1 MRHIVSWQLTIFVVY
16 YSMIKN
22 GKKQNVIPTTRKQ
35 NMGAAKTCETYNEA
49 ISLVRALQHAND
61 MGTHGG
67 DFSELETFFIEKQG
81 LMDYV
86 ENGFK
91 KD

>member
-1 MRHIVSWQLTIFVVY
+1 
-16 YSMIKN
+16 MIKN
-22 GKKQNVIPTTRKQ
+22 GRKQNVVPTTRKQ
-35 NMGAAKTCETYNEA
+35 NMAAAKTCKTYNKA
-49 ISLVRALQHAND
+49 VGLFRALQWANN

-81 LMDYV
+81 LVDYV

>member
-1 MRHIVSWQLTIFVVY
+1 MKGRNQL
-16 YSMIKN
+16 
-22 GKKQNVIPTTRKQ
+22 NVIPTTRKQ
-35 NMGAAKTCETYNEA
+35 NMGAAKTCSTYNKA
-49 ISLVRALQHAND
+49 VLLFRRLQHAND
-61 MGTHGG
+61 MGTGED
-67 DFSELETFFIEKQG
+67 DFNELETFFIEKQG